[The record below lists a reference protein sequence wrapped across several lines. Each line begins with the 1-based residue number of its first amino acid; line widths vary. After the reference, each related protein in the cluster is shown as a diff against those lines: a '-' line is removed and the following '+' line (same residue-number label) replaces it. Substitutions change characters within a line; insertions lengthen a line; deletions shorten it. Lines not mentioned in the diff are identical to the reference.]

1 MPTLPYN
8 TNDLLAKA
16 KTMSGELQGAIDRG
30 QGSTDITKLSGD
42 TQLAD
47 IGKPIGSF
55 LTTTDLGETYDPTGG
70 DMTQS
75 EIDKT
80 RNDVLAQYQGEINA
94 SKDAY
99 ARLLAEQQQQGIG
112 RLGESTA
119 TQARRGLIG
128 SSFGTGMTEDVRK
141 TNLNAEGKVLESQ
154 ASALANIMARVN
166 QQAQQEIADK
176 RAAKKGGYEATV
188 AYNRELPTKRK
199 AYAAEIADN
208 LLSQGLDYSALSSAE
223 MKQLQGL
230 GINQQDIIS
239 AYLSKKKANDEAEAE
254 KAQKGEFTLTEGGA
268 RYDAAGNIIASRAK
282 TYEPTSTEDYGGYSK
297 VQATKIASIDDKVSK
312 NATYVKTSNMRGY
325 ADNVVASL
333 SQGTGTGDLAA
344 INQFQ
349 KVIDEGAVTRDQDVK
364 LIQDSQSLYNK
375 IATQVNKLKAGQ
387 QLSPELRSEM
397 KKSVETLYQKQIEA
411 LAKDPF
417 VKAKTSEL
425 SRYGIDPKDTIIGEL
440 GAYSQDENT
449 TDPQVQ
455 ELLDQGYTQEQID
468 QLINS

>member
-1 MPTLPYN
+1 
-8 TNDLLAKA
+8 
-16 KTMSGELQGAIDRG
+16 
-30 QGSTDITKLSGD
+30 
-42 TQLAD
+42 
-47 IGKPIGSF
+47 
-55 LTTTDLGETYDPTGG
+55 
-70 DMTQS
+70 
-75 EIDKT
+75 
-80 RNDVLAQYQGEINA
+80 VLFR
-94 SKDAY
+94 S
-99 ARLLAEQQQQGIG
+99 
-112 RLGESTA
+112 
-119 TQARRGLIG
+119 
-128 SSFGTGMTEDVRK
+128 
-141 TNLNAEGKVLESQ
+141 
-154 ASALANIMARVN
+154 
-166 QQAQQEIADK
+166 
-176 RAAKKGGYEATV
+176 
-188 AYNRELPTKRK
+188 
-199 AYAAEIADN
+199 
-208 LLSQGLDYSALSSAE
+208 
-223 MKQLQGL
+223 KQLQGL